1 MREYGSEHP
10 AIVLPDGY
18 FNQLNKLGREVTYLR
33 SGREALLLSAIAAC
47 DAKEK
52 TILFPAYCCWSMS
65 APFEKAGWTVV
76 HYKLNEDLTV
86 DTVYLRSLLMTYKPQ
101 AVLTMNFYGSAST
114 DEAVRMVK
122 EFDKRIK
129 VIEDFSHCTFS
140 IHRIFNNQVDIYVSS
155 IRKSVG
161 VCDGAVILSKVSMP
175 LQYLQEELKD
185 FSDKRYEAQTDK
197 MRYTWSK
204 DQNSKRNF
212 LEAIRECED
221 ILNEFNAVRRIS
233 ERAIKMLSLVN
244 GEKIAYARKKN
255 MEHLWTLLNGKVKM
269 VSGLERCFD
278 GAPFALPILVDNRDE
293 VQKWLAENGLY
304 TPVLW
309 PLCDKAKVIC
319 EHSNYVSEHM
329 LAIPIDQRYDW
340 DDIEDISKII
350 MDMTKRFTPH
360 NP

>member
-18 FNQLNKLGREVTYLR
+18 FNHLNKLGREVTYLR

-65 APFEKAGWTVV
+65 APFEKAGWTVFY
-76 HYKLNEDLTV
+76 YKLNEDLTV

-101 AVLTMNFYGSAST
+101 AVLTMNFYGSAIT
-114 DEAVRMVK
+114 YEAVRMVK

-140 IHRIFNNQVDIYVSS
+140 IQSIFNDQVDIYVSS

-161 VCDGAVILSKVSMP
+161 VCDGAVILSKEPMP
-175 LQYLQEELKD
+175 LQYIQEEQKD
-185 FSDKRYEAQTDK
+185 FADKRYEAQTDK

-212 LEAIRECED
+212 LGAIRECEG
-221 ILNEFNAVRRIS
+221 ILNEFNAVRPIS
-233 ERAIKMLSLVN
+233 ERAMKMLSLVN

-269 VSGLERCFD
+269 VSGLERCFE

-309 PLCDKAKVIC
+309 PLCDKAKAIC
-319 EHSNYVSEHM
+319 ENSNYVSEHM

-340 DDIEDISKII
+340 DDIEDIAKII
-350 MDMTKRFTPH
+350 IEVVKG
-360 NP
+360 

>member
-18 FNQLNKLGREVTYLR
+18 FNQLNTLGREVTYLR

-76 HYKLNEDLTV
+76 YYKLNEDLTV
-86 DTVYLRSLLMTYKPQ
+86 DPVYLRSLLMTYKPQ

-114 DEAVRMVK
+114 DEAVRIVK
-122 EFDKRIK
+122 DFDKRIK

-140 IHRIFNNQVDIYVSS
+140 ILSIFNDQVDIYVSS

-161 VCDGAVILSKVSMP
+161 VCDGAVILSKEQMP
-175 LQYLQEELKD
+175 LQYIQEELKD
-185 FSDKRYEAQTDK
+185 FADKRYEAQTDK

-212 LEAIRECED
+212 LGEIRECEG
-221 ILNEFNAVRRIS
+221 ILNEFNAVRPIS
-233 ERAIKMLSLVN
+233 ERAMKMLAMVN
-244 GEKIAYARKKN
+244 GEEIAYARREN
-255 MEHLWTLLNGKVKM
+255 MKHLWMLLYGKVKM
-269 VSGLERCFD
+269 IPGLERCID
-278 GAPFALPILVDNRDE
+278 GAPFALPILVDNRDSF
-293 VQKWLAENGLY
+293 QKALAENGLY

-309 PLCDKAKVIC
+309 PLCDNAKTIC
-319 EHSNYVSEHM
+319 NNSNYISEHM

-340 DDIEDISKII
+340 EDIEDISTII
-350 MDMTKRFTPH
+350 IDMTKYFTP
-360 NP
+360 P